1 MKLISNAV
9 FAALFMLA
17 STSSMAFSAP
27 AKKKAAPKRAAII
40 QPLLSYSCE
49 GIDARIANIALSGNS
64 RSESRLSFAMQ
75 VNRTSGTAT
84 IMGVSGTNLIRSGRH
99 LMSGVGSGFSLL
111 MNWIDSSNNSQS
123 LSIDFGNDG
132 SFSGSTSESGTS
144 SSPAYQILCQL
155 MGSELCGITNVYV
168 TRKVEGNCWQR

>member
-1 MKLISNAV
+1 MKPISNAV
-9 FAALFMLA
+9 FAAIFMLV
-17 STSSMAFSAP
+17 STSSVAFSAP
-27 AKKKAAPKRAAII
+27 AKKKAALKRAAII

-49 GIDARIANIALSGNS
+49 GIDARIANNALSGNS

-75 VNRTSGTAT
+75 VNRGSGTVT

-99 LMSGVGSGFSLL
+99 LMTAVGSSFSLL
-111 MNWIDSSNNSQS
+111 MNWVDSSNNSQS

-144 SSPAYQILCQL
+144 SSPAYQIMCQL